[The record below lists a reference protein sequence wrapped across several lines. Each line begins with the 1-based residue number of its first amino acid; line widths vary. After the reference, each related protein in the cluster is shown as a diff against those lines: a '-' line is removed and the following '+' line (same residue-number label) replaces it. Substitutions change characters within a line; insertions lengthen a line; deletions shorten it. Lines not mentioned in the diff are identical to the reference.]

1 MSNFQS
7 LLENEELIFIAEEVF
22 KESCKELIQIL
33 DEPSI
38 EKIEEYVSLLS
49 NKKIKKS
56 LECEISESLFPILEK
71 NTILYGTFLYETQ
84 PIQENVNFGNEQ
96 LLTNIRENSDIN
108 FIIDAMSLNEQTR
121 NSKSNIAKKTGI
133 GLGVAG
139 AAGAGSVYAAGKK
152 SLKDA
157 QNKYDDS
164 NIVKRWISG
173 PRPEDDGVKS
183 TMKRG
188 LGYMKN
194 KSDDVKGTMKKGAS
208 YVKDKYDEVTD

>member
-1 MSNFQS
+1 MLDINKIIQ
-7 LLENEELIFIAEEVF
+7 
-22 KESCKELIQIL
+22 ESVQ
-33 DEPSI
+33 
-38 EKIEEYVSLLS
+38 
-49 NKKIKKS
+49 
-56 LECEISESLFPILEK
+56 ESL
-71 NTILYGTFLYETQ
+71 
-84 PIQENVNFGNEQ
+84 
-96 LLTNIRENSDIN
+96 NSDDVKTIVET
-108 FIIDAMSLNEQTR
+108 NEGSTNYVKSDVKSDEEIYEESGFDPLSVSAISSGLGALTFRNHYRALQEVNNQ
-121 NSKSNIAKKTGI
+121 NSKSNIAKKVGI
-133 GLGVAG
+133 GLGAAGAAG